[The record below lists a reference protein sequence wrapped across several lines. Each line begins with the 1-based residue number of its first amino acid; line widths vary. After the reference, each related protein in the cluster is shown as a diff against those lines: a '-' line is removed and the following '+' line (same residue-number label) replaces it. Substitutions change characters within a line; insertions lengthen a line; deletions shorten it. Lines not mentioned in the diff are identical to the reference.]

1 MFRNYLIVA
10 VRNLLRHRVYSA
22 INILGLAVGMACC
35 ILILLFVL
43 DEVSYDRFHEKADR
57 IYRVLW
63 DARYGDNEWTI
74 PKGPIPV
81 AEALADLPEV
91 ERTVRMRRERRTLRH
106 GREYVIEGDFFYVE
120 EGFFDVFTAPFVE
133 GDPETA
139 LRDPDAVVITE
150 ETARR
155 YFRDQDPFGQPL
167 ELNDG
172 TLLRVT
178 GVVRGFPLQSHF
190 HFDFL
195 APLRTLPI
203 VERRQKDWG
212 SATVYTYVVLR
223 EGTKASGVETKLRE
237 HVERRGLEK
246 HFSRAGG
253 YSRFL
258 LQPLTD
264 IHLRSHLE
272 LELEPTG
279 DILNVYIFSLVA
291 VFILL
296 LACINFVNLST
307 ARSTNRAREVGVRK
321 VLGSQRAQLVRQFLV
336 ESSLYVALAVVLALG
351 LSELGLP
358 FLNGFV
364 GKQLTT
370 GSLSSPFAV
379 LALGGIVTAVAVLAG
394 MYPAFFL
401 SSFWPVQVLRGRV
414 AGRFGGDRLR
424 NGLVVAQFCISIGML
439 IGTLVVHE
447 QLRYMQ
453 HKRLG
458 FDKEHVLVVHG
469 ARSLGRQ
476 VAAFRERLGALAQ
489 VAVAS
494 VTEGLPGHRFDS
506 TRFVPEQPA
515 NYEET
520 SLTYVMVDEHY
531 TEALGL
537 RVVRGRN
544 FAPGDFASDS
554 TAFLINQSAASAL
567 GWEEPVGKRMRLT
580 GREGR
585 VIGVVEDFHYGS
597 LRHRV
602 QPLVLPFLRWG
613 RSYVAVRLQPG
624 NVADAVSAVRQVWE
638 KFAPHRPFAYSFL
651 EGDYLRLYE
660 SEQRMARVF
669 EVFSGLAIFIACLG
683 LFGLA
688 SFTAQQRTKEIGIR
702 KVLGATVENIVLLLS
717 RDFARLVLIAFV
729 VASPIA
735 YYILDRWLQDFAY
748 RIDIGWWVFAAS
760 GGLALF
766 VALLTVSVQA
776 IRAATANPVDALR
789 YE

>member
-1 MFRNYLIVA
+1 MFKNDLKVA

-246 HFSRAGG
+246 RFSRAGG

-264 IHLRSHLE
+264 IHLHSHLE

-401 SSFWPVQVLRGRV
+401 SSFWPVQVLRDVLQVASAGTGCATGWLWRSSAYLLECSSARWLFTSNSAICSTSGSGSIKNTCLWCMGPGV
-414 AGRFGGDRLR
+414 WAGRLLHSGSGSERLR
-424 NGLVVAQFCISIGML
+424 
-439 IGTLVVHE
+439 
-447 QLRYMQ
+447 
-453 HKRLG
+453 
-458 FDKEHVLVVHG
+458 
-469 ARSLGRQ
+469 
-476 VAAFRERLGALAQ
+476 
-489 VAVAS
+489 
-494 VTEGLPGHRFDS
+494 
-506 TRFVPEQPA
+506 
-515 NYEET
+515 
-520 SLTYVMVDEHY
+520 
-531 TEALGL
+531 
-537 RVVRGRN
+537 
-544 FAPGDFASDS
+544 
-554 TAFLINQSAASAL
+554 
-567 GWEEPVGKRMRLT
+567 
-580 GREGR
+580 
-585 VIGVVEDFHYGS
+585 
-597 LRHRV
+597 
-602 QPLVLPFLRWG
+602 
-613 RSYVAVRLQPG
+613 
-624 NVADAVSAVRQVWE
+624 
-638 KFAPHRPFAYSFL
+638 
-651 EGDYLRLYE
+651 
-660 SEQRMARVF
+660 
-669 EVFSGLAIFIACLG
+669 
-683 LFGLA
+683 
-688 SFTAQQRTKEIGIR
+688 
-702 KVLGATVENIVLLLS
+702 
-717 RDFARLVLIAFV
+717 
-729 VASPIA
+729 
-735 YYILDRWLQDFAY
+735 RWLWP
-748 RIDIGWWVFAAS
+748 R
-760 GGLALF
+760 LP
-766 VALLTVSVQA
+766 
-776 IRAATANPVDALR
+776 RACRATALIPRGSCLSSLPTTR
-789 YE
+789 RPHLPT